1 MLFTYSTVIW
11 CLKILFR
18 QNKLFYSIFVSNYS
32 KVSLLMKLRELFIIV
47 DLICSFL
54 IHFCER
60 LFYQEMQFLTNGSL
74 PEISIG
80 LKSTI
85 ACPWFKLFF
94 IPHSCTSLDF
104 ILSVYDGYHGRRR
117 QSSGSEINFWKSF
130 NCGWSSCNRGT
141 IMQLIHKLSL

>member
-1 MLFTYSTVIW
+1 MFTHSTVIW

-32 KVSLLMKLRELFIIV
+32 KVSLLMKLRELFIII

-85 ACPWFKLFF
+85 TCPRFKLFF

-117 QSSGSEINFWKSF
+117 QSSGSEINFWKSLD
-130 NCGWSSCNRGT
+130 CGWSSRNRGT
-141 IMQLIHKLSL
+141 KMQLIHKLSL

>member
-1 MLFTYSTVIW
+1 MFTHSTVIW

-60 LFYQEMQFLTNGSL
+60 LFYQE
-74 PEISIG
+74 ISMG

-117 QSSGSEINFWKSF
+117 QSSGSEINFWKSLD
-130 NCGWSSCNRGT
+130 CGWSSRNRGT
-141 IMQLIHKLSL
+141 KMQLIHKLSL